1 VRASSLSTSLY
12 LPSRSGT
19 RPLKADDQLYSPF
32 SDFHFHLI
40 SRSPEPWRMTSCTS
54 LLSFLNGTS
63 SENFI
68 TFARCSIWRSR
79 QFAEPGL
86 YSAIAPSRIDFDGS
100 GMSRSG
106 STFCTV
112 PRPLH
117 EGHAP
122 NGELNEKRRGVISV
136 SEVPQSGQAEL
147 VESGSSGVGEWG
159 FAPSVAIVTSPFP
172 TRVAVSSE
180 SARRRRASSSRLTTR
195 RSTTTSIVCFFCLSR
210 SGGLSSSTIF
220 PFTRARRKP
229 CLTISSICFLYS
241 PFLPRTNGA
250 RTRKRVS
257 SGIARMRSVIC
268 WIVWAAISLPQV
280 WQWGF

>member
-79 QFAEPGL
+79 QFAEPCL
-86 YSAIAPSRIDFDGS
+86 YSAMAPSRMDFDGS
-100 GMSRSG
+100 GRSRSG
-106 STFCTV
+106 STLCTV

-122 NGELNEKRRGVISV
+122 TGDLKENRRGGS
-136 SEVPQSGQAEL
+136 SGSDALQSGQA
-147 VESGSSGVGEWG
+147 
-159 FAPSVAIVTSPFP
+159 
-172 TRVAVSSE
+172 
-180 SARRRRASSSRLTTR
+180 
-195 RSTTTSIVCFFCLSR
+195 
-210 SGGLSSSTIF
+210 
-220 PFTRARRKP
+220 
-229 CLTISSICFLYS
+229 
-241 PFLPRTNGA
+241 
-250 RTRKRVS
+250 
-257 SGIARMRSVIC
+257 
-268 WIVWAAISLPQV
+268 
-280 WQWGF
+280 